1 MRRLKR
7 IGIVLAILYILLTV
21 SAYFFQERL
30 IFFPQK
36 MPLNHRF
43 DFCQNFEEF
52 NLTAKDGAI
61 LNAVHIKRDSAL
73 GVVLYFHGNSGN
85 ISHLNHVANLF
96 DRKGYDAI
104 LVDYR
109 TYGKST
115 GTLNEQALKEDAQLF
130 YDHALTQYDED
141 SLILYGRSFGTGIAS
156 GLAADNHP
164 QKLVLES
171 PFYSAVSLGKHRFP
185 ILPVG
190 WLARFRFPSHEYLQN
205 VDCPVYIFH
214 GTEDRV
220 IPYKFAERLYDAIP
234 DSVDKSFY
242 RIEGGGHNYLQDF
255 EPFKR
260 GMEEVFNQSV
270 FAKSPEE
277 R

>member
-1 MRRLKR
+1 MRRLKK
-7 IGIVLAILYILLTV
+7 IGIVLGILYVLLVV

-36 MPLNHRF
+36 MPLNHTY
-43 DFCQNFEEF
+43 DFCQGFEEL
-52 NLTAKDGAI
+52 NLTTKDGAS
-61 LNAVHIKRDSAL
+61 LNAVHLKRDSAL

-115 GTLNEQALKEDAQLF
+115 GELSEEALKRDAQLF
-130 YDHALTQYDED
+130 YDYARTQYDETQ
-141 SLILYGRSFGTGIAS
+141 IVLYGRSFGTGVAS

-164 QKLVLES
+164 KKLVLES
-171 PFYSAVSLGKHRFP
+171 PFYSAVSLGQHRFP

-190 WLARFRFPSHEYLQN
+190 WLAEFRFPSHEYLQK
-205 VDCPVYIFH
+205 VGCPIYIFH
-214 GTEDRV
+214 GTDDRV
-220 IPYKFAERLYDAIP
+220 IPYKFAEELYAAIP
-234 DSVDKSFY
+234 ETTPKHFY
-242 RIEGGGHNYLQDF
+242 RIEGAGHNYLQDF
-255 EPFKR
+255 EVFKT
-260 GMEEVFNQSV
+260 GMSEVFD
-270 FAKSPEE
+270 
-277 R
+277 

>member
-1 MRRLKR
+1 MYNMAQKRRMRRLKR
-7 IGIVLAILYILLTV
+7 IGIVLVVLYVLLTV
-21 SAYFFQERL
+21 SAYYFQEYL

-36 MPLNHRF
+36 MPLNHTY

-52 NLTAKDGAI
+52 NLTTKDGAQ
-61 LNAVHIKRDSAL
+61 LNAVHIKNDSAK

-85 ISHLNHVANLF
+85 ISHLNHVANLL

-109 TYGKST
+109 TYGKSS
-115 GTLNEQALKEDAQLF
+115 GELSEQAMKEDAQMF
-130 YDHALTQYDED
+130 YNYTLTKYDED
-141 SLILYGRSFGTGIAS
+141 ELVLYGRSFGTGIAS
-156 GLAADNHP
+156 GLAAENQP

-190 WLARFRFPSHEYLQN
+190 WLSQFRFPSNEYLQE
-205 VDCPVYIFH
+205 VDCPVYVFH

-220 IPYKFAERLYDAIP
+220 IPYEFAEQLYAEIP
-234 DSVDKSFY
+234 DTIEKHFY
-242 RIEGGGHNYLQDF
+242 RIEGAGHNYLQDF
-255 EPFKR
+255 DTFKK
-260 GMEEVFNQSV
+260 GMTEVF
-270 FAKSPEE
+270 E
-277 R
+277 